1 MRKRNH
7 SIITR
12 MDDAEYDELQDK
24 VSASGLTQQSYII
37 NSALKGK
44 VSSAEEVAEMKR
56 KASVLED
63 YDRQLRGMATNLNQ
77 LAHIANGYGEVPDVE
92 TLMQILSEVQS
103 LRKEVNTEWQSTR
116 RSISQQ
122 RVTEQ

>member
-1 MRKRNH
+1 
-7 SIITR
+7 